1 MNGKSILCITK
12 PTKYIYEENI
22 VILGGQILS
31 QPNIIVTES
40 SLLTYN
46 FKHPNPKRF
55 LSDRQ

>member
-55 LSDRQ
+55 LSARQ